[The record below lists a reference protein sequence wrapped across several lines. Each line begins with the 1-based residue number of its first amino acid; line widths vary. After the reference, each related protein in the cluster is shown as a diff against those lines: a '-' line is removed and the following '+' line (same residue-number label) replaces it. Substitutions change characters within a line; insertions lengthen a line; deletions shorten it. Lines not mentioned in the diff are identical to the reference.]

1 MLIQHFTPKIESSNV
16 KSSIQQIYYR
26 SIMVYACGSFAL
38 AVLIIISST
47 ASIEIGRLRSQ
58 TRTVHPDDKISL
70 MQNMEENLI
79 ET

>member
-16 KSSIQQIYYR
+16 TSSIQQIYYR

-58 TRTVHPDDKISL
+58 VKIVPPDDKVSL

>member
-16 KSSIQQIYYR
+16 TSSIQQIYYR

-47 ASIEIGRLRSQ
+47 ASIDIGRLRSQ
-58 TRTVHPDDKISL
+58 VRTVPPDDKVSL

>member
-16 KSSIQQIYYR
+16 TSSIQQIYYR

-47 ASIEIGRLRSQ
+47 ASIEIGRLRS
-58 TRTVHPDDKISL
+58 RVKTVLPDDKVSL
-70 MQNMEENLI
+70 MQNMEENQI